1 MAWQL
6 QNIGK
11 PSRIITALK
20 STAQQAGKGCL
31 LSDILAVIYGNAG
44 FVTSEI
50 GQIITRFNDTI
61 RGKAYVFL
69 DEALFS
75 GDRKAADAVKS
86 LATNHDDAAH
96 IEESDARYWIL
107 EVSPHKVGNSAYF
120 KDLYEEIENGGRE
133 AFMDYLLSIDVS
145 TFLPSRDAKG
155 KPKAIATE
163 EQMNMVIH
171 LIESLQPSDA
181 IEAALASQFAIT
193 YIRGLEEA
201 TNEYSK
207 NLSMVELFE
216 FGHKVLETLNRYRTK
231 GAQMISVNYNHNQ
244 GQINNIKVFE
254 KDNVSDL
261 IEVNQNE

>member
-1 MAWQL
+1 MEQRRRMAKNKHKNL
-6 QNIGK
+6 EEVYYPI
-11 PSRIITALK
+11 PATFALE
-20 STAQQAGKGCL
+20 SPNRVVTNN
-31 LSDILAVIYGNAG
+31 AVIR
-44 FVTSEI
+44 
-50 GQIITRFNDTI
+50 QIIK
-61 RGKAYVFL
+61 G
-69 DEALFS
+69 
-75 GDRKAADAVKS
+75 AVK
-86 LATNHDDAAH
+86 
-96 IEESDARYWIL
+96 
-107 EVSPHKVGNSAYF
+107 GAY
-120 KDLYEEIENGGRE
+120 KLKNPSNYDLKYGC
-133 AFMDYLLSIDVS
+133 
-145 TFLPSRDAKG
+145 AKG

-163 EQMNMVIH
+163 EQMSMVIH

-254 KDNVSDL
+254 KDKVNDL
-261 IEVNQNE
+261 IEANQNE

>member
-1 MAWQL
+1 MAKKKDRDL
-6 QNIGK
+6 ESIYYPVPINFTLDK
-11 PSRIITALK
+11 PDKPKTNN
-20 STAQQAGKGCL
+20 
-31 LSDILAVIYGNAG
+31 AVIR
-44 FVTSEI
+44 
-50 GQIITRFNDTI
+50 QIIK
-61 RGKAYVFL
+61 G
-69 DEALFS
+69 
-75 GDRKAADAVKS
+75 AVK
-86 LATNHDDAAH
+86 
-96 IEESDARYWIL
+96 
-107 EVSPHKVGNSAYF
+107 GAY
-120 KDLYEEIENGGRE
+120 KLKNPSNYDLKYGC
-133 AFMDYLLSIDVS
+133 
-145 TFLPSRDAKG
+145 AKG

-163 EQMNMVIH
+163 EQMDMVIH

-254 KDNVSDL
+254 KDKINDL

>member
-1 MAWQL
+1 MNFMTKKKNKDLEEIYYPVPA
-6 QNIGK
+6 NFSIESKSK
-11 PSRIITALK
+11 PTMN
-20 STAQQAGKGCL
+20 
-31 LSDILAVIYGNAG
+31 SDVIR
-44 FVTSEI
+44 
-50 GQIITRFNDTI
+50 QIIT
-61 RGKAYVFL
+61 G
-69 DEALFS
+69 
-75 GDRKAADAVKS
+75 AVKGAYK
-86 LATNHDDAAH
+86 LKNP
-96 IEESDARYWIL
+96 SDY
-107 EVSPHKVGNSAYF
+107 
-120 KDLYEEIENGGRE
+120 DLKYGH
-133 AFMDYLLSIDVS
+133 
-145 TFLPSRDAKG
+145 AKG

-193 YIRGLEEA
+193 YIRGIEEA
-201 TNEYSK
+201 TKEYSK

-254 KDNVSDL
+254 KDEVNDF